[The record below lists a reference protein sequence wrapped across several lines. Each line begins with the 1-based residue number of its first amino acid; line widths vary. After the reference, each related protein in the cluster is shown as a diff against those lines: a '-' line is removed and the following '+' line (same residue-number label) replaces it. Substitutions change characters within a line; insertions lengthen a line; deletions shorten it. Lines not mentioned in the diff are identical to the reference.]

1 MAGEDTE
8 VSGVAGRY
16 ASALFDL
23 ARDAGRLDW
32 VAGDLVNVGQALT
45 ESPELLRMVRSPAIN
60 AADQTRAMGAILERL
75 QAEPLTRKFVALV
88 ARNRRLFVLPDIL
101 TAFDRLLTRHR
112 NQVGAEVT
120 SAHALD
126 EEQLTN
132 LRRTLAETTGRD
144 VQLALKVDPSIL
156 GGLIV
161 KVGSRMIDS
170 SLKTRL
176 NNLTLAMKEVR

>member
-32 VAGDLVNVGQALT
+32 VAGDLINLTQALAT
-45 ESPELLRMVRSPAIN
+45 SPDLTRLVRSPAIN
-60 AADQTRAMGAILERL
+60 AEDQGKAMGAILERL
-75 QAEPLTRKFVALV
+75 KAEPLTRNFVALV
-88 ARNRRLFVLPDIL
+88 ARNRRLFVLSDIM
-101 TAFDRLLTRHR
+101 ASFDRLLKRHR

-120 SAHALD
+120 SAHPLD
-126 EEQLTN
+126 DGQLAN
-132 LRRTLAETTGRD
+132 LKRTLAETTCRD

-176 NNLTLAMKEVR
+176 NSLTLAMKEVR